1 MFLAVLSVLAIFP
14 IDAKAYIDAGTGSL
28 TLQYL
33 SSGMLLVLITLRV
46 AMVRISRLFTPQGR
60 QMASFEIERAVSSV
74 IPWRK

>member
-1 MFLAVLSVLAIFP
+1 MKSHTLDAAMFLAVLSVLAIFP

-33 SSGMLLVLITLRV
+33 SSGLLLVLITLRV

-60 QMASFEIERAVSSV
+60 QFVSFRI
-74 IPWRK
+74 RKS